1 MIMPKKNY
9 KRKRERGENNKN
21 NNRFD
26 MTCEF
31 PQTHSL

>member
-1 MIMPKKNY
+1 MPKKIT
-9 KRKRERGENNKN
+9 REIQRSESKN